1 MSIFSKKRGAL
12 YDVSHYFRL
21 DLNTKRAL
29 KPVMDKARTE
39 RKEVKFRNGKLF
51 IGGYIYRGPIP
62 AAPTFAPVAQS
73 TPMVTPGSAGA
84 YAPVPPST
92 PVAGTWGMAG
102 PPPVPPSVPGA
113 SGVAGASAPPHTSP
127 DGSMDYQET
136 DV

>member
-1 MSIFSKKRGAL
+1 MTSSLKKLIALFSKKSGAL
-12 YDVSHYFRL
+12 GDVSYYFTDDVTDM

-29 KPVMDKARTE
+29 KPVMDKARSE

-73 TPMVTPGSAGA
+73 TPMMTPGFAGA

-92 PVAGTWGMAG
+92 PVAGH
-102 PPPVPPSVPGA
+102 GA
-113 SGVAGASAPPHTSP
+113 WQAPLLCLRVFLEHR
-127 DGSMDYQET
+127 
-136 DV
+136 V